1 MMVAKLWERA
11 IKEVSQL
18 PEKEQEEIAE
28 IVLSRISEKQSSPEP
43 SLSIYE
49 MLEQARRDHREGR
62 TRELDPDEL

>member
-1 MMVAKLWERA
+1 MMVAKLWERV

-43 SLSIYE
+43 SLSIHE